1 MTNILFWDILLL
13 RWLQLQLNLVYDIP
27 VKVQNKP
34 FKSQLL
40 KWIGNKQ
47 RFAHEIISFFPSN
60 FNTYYEP
67 FLGSAAVLGSLAP
80 QKGVGSDVFK
90 PLMEIWQ
97 TLKTEPE
104 LLLQWYSDRYSL
116 IKEYGKEDAYEI
128 VKASFNKNQN
138 GADFLYLTR
147 SCYGGVVRF
156 RQADGY
162 MSTPCGVHDPIK
174 PFAFDKRINA
184 WYPRI
189 KNTDFYCSDFSN
201 IMDATKRGDLVYCDP
216 PYTFSQGI
224 VYGAQ
229 SFKLEKLISEI
240 ETCKVKGVYV
250 ALSIDGTKKSGNF
263 ICNLPIPKGLFEREV
278 SVNIGRSMLKRF
290 QMEGESLE
298 SEHVTDRLLL
308 TY

>member
-1 MTNILFWDILLL
+1 M
-13 RWLQLQLNLVYDIP
+13 QLDLVYDIP
-27 VKVQNKP
+27 VKAENKP
-34 FKSQLL
+34 FKTQLL

-47 RFAHEIISFFPSN
+47 RFAHEIISFFPPN

-67 FLGSAAVLGSLAP
+67 FLGSGAVLGSLAP
-80 QKGVGSDVFK
+80 LNGVGSDVFK
-90 PLMEIWQ
+90 PLIEIWQ
-97 TLKTEPE
+97 TLRKNPE
-104 LLLQWYSDRYSL
+104 LLLQWYSERYNL

-138 GADFLYLTR
+138 GADFVYLTR

-156 RQADGY
+156 RQSDGF
-162 MSTPCGVHDPIK
+162 MSTPCGVHEPIK
-174 PFAFDKRINA
+174 PFAFEKRIA
-184 WYPRI
+184 EWAKRV
-189 KNTDFYCSDFSN
+189 KNSEFFAADFSEV
-201 IMDATKRGDLVYCDP
+201 MEETKPGDLVYCDP

-229 SFKLEKLISEI
+229 SFRLEKLISEI
-240 ETCKVKGVYV
+240 EKCKANGVYV

-263 ICNLPIPKGLFEREV
+263 ICDLPIPKGLFEREV

-290 QMEGESLE
+290 QMEGETLE
-298 SEHVTDRLLL
+298 TEHVTDRLLL